1 LTRNKSASLYGGI
14 ETYVRL
20 KISPRFLDVGLIMIQ
35 QTTREED
42 EKFGWGLCVCV
53 CALLSL
59 SPDSFHL
66 LHLFRR
72 YPSHSIVE
80 LRHENVVSTRVYKG
94 DEAWCCFSQT
104 AIPIFVLIIAF
115 IFG

>member
-1 LTRNKSASLYGGI
+1 MKAHRCTGV

-42 EKFGWGLCVCV
+42 EKFGRGLCV

-59 SPDSFHL
+59 SRLLSSSSFV
-66 LHLFRR
+66 
-72 YPSHSIVE
+72 PSISITQYSRE
-80 LRHENVVSTRVYKG
+80 WSYTTEML
-94 DEAWCCFSQT
+94 
-104 AIPIFVLIIAF
+104 
-115 IFG
+115 